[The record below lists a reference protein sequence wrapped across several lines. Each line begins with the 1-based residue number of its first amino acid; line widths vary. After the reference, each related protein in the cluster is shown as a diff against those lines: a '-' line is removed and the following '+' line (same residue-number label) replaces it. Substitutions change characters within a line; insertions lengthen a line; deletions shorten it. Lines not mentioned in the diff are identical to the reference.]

1 MFIDA
6 SAIIAVLA
14 DEREADGIAT
24 KIETAK
30 SALSVS
36 PVVILEAVA
45 NLARIKGIGV
55 EEAHKHLEAFLGD
68 LGVDTVAITPEIG
81 NAAVAAFAAYGKGRG
96 HKAQLN
102 LGDCFAYACAKSL
115 RVPLLFVGDD
125 FTHTDIKRA

>member
-14 DEREADGIAT
+14 DEPEADAVT
-24 KIETAK
+24 AKIEAAK

-45 NLARIKGIGV
+45 NLARIKSIGV
-55 EEAHKHLEAFLGD
+55 KEAHKHLEAFFDD
-68 LGVDTVAITPEIG
+68 LGVDTIAITPEMG
-81 NAAVAAFAAYGKGRG
+81 KAAVAAFAIYGKGRG

-102 LGDCFAYACAKSL
+102 LGDCFAYACATCL